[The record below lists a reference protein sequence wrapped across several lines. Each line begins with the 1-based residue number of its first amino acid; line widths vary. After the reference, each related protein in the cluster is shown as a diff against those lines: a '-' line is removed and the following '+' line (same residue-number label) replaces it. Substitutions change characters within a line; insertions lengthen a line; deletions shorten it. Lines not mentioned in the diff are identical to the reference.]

1 MDVKLIEK
9 NTDVEIE
16 YHKIMNTF
24 EIIIDAMK
32 WIQYNHDNYD
42 FDTII
47 AISENQLNK
56 LRKFCINHVGDL
68 ESE

>member
-1 MDVKLIEK
+1 
-9 NTDVEIE
+9 
-16 YHKIMNTF
+16 MNKF

-47 AISENQLNK
+47 AISENQLNT

>member
-1 MDVKLIEK
+1 MNKEAI
-9 NTDVEIE
+9 IE

-47 AISENQLNK
+47 AISENQLNN
-56 LRKFCINHVGDL
+56 LRRFCINHVGNL